1 MLNNIA
7 IILIIL
13 TFVSIFVGL
22 YHTIKDKKG
31 SKEASNKM
39 MRYRVTF
46 QALALFV
53 LFLISYYG

>member
-13 TFVSIFVGL
+13 TFASIFVGL
-22 YHTIKDKKG
+22 YHTIKDKEG

-46 QALALFV
+46 QALALLV
-53 LFLISYYG
+53 LFIISYYG